1 MFPFKEKR
9 EMKLIG
15 SHSEL
20 AGASSELDASGAL
33 SVLVASTG
41 KPGPANVRWS
51 IFFAEIMVAVSNE
64 EL

>member
-1 MFPFKEKR
+1 
-9 EMKLIG
+9 MKLIG